1 MFALMN
7 NNNNENNQ
15 IQEESKEGMVVAR
28 GTVNPAKG
36 LAEVEYVDHV
46 VSATGTLFTEEKLL
60 QFIGLASYFRNHV
73 PNRTEMVQPLRKLI
87 ALKKYKGS
95 GKLVWTSDAIAAF
108 EFCQQAISNYQEL
121 YFLEDTATPVKVML
135 RNLLWRTLV

>member
-28 GTVNPAKG
+28 GTVNPAKR

-46 VSATGTLFTEEKLL
+46 VSATGTLFTEEKWLKVLKFPLPETQKKLL
-60 QFIGLASYFRNHV
+60 QFIGLANYFRNHA

-87 ALKKYKGS
+87 PLKKYKGS
-95 GKLVWTSDAIAAF
+95 GKLVLTSDALAAF
-108 EFCQQAISNYQEL
+108 EF
-121 YFLEDTATPVKVML
+121 
-135 RNLLWRTLV
+135 LLLFVANFPSTS